1 MINKKGV
8 WFLTLFSLILVL
20 SVYYITMPPELLV
33 SNNNL
38 NKNTDESTPVVNMEE
53 SSILVALRVEADEE
67 MDAEISELKKIVS
80 NSESS
85 VEEKNEAFEKI
96 KELNSNRSTE
106 ETLENKN
113 ENEYKLQSFIKI
125 NGNNIEVIITSND
138 HSVELANKIMR
149 LIQSNFDT
157 SKNITVKFQK

>member
-33 SNNNL
+33 SSNNL
-38 NKNTDESTPVVNMEE
+38 NSSVDESTPVVNMEE
-53 SSILVALRVEADEE
+53 SSILVALRVESDEE
-67 MDAEISELKKIVS
+67 MDAEINELKKIVS
-80 NSESS
+80 DSESS
-85 VEEKNEAFEKI
+85 VEEKNQAFEKI

-106 ETLENKN
+106 ETLENKI
-113 ENEYKLQSFIKI
+113 ENEYKLQAFVKIK
-125 NGNNIEVIITSND
+125 GNNIEVIANSIEHD
-138 HSVELANKIMR
+138 VGLANKIMR

>member
-20 SVYYITMPPELLV
+20 SVYYITMPPELLI
-33 SNNNL
+33 SSNNL
-38 NKNTDESTPVVNMEE
+38 NNNSDDTTPVVNMEE

-85 VEEKNEAFEKI
+85 VEEKNQAFEKI

-106 ETLENKN
+106 ETLENKI
-113 ENEYKLQSFIKI
+113 ENEYQIKSFVKIK
-125 NGNNIEVIITSND
+125 GNDIEVIATSKE
-138 HSVELANKIMR
+138 HSVELANNIMR

>member
-33 SNNNL
+33 STNNL
-38 NKNTDESTPVVNMEE
+38 TNEEESTPVVNIEE

-67 MDAEISELKKIVS
+67 MDNEINDLKKIVS
-80 NSESS
+80 DSESS
-85 VEEKNEAFEKI
+85 VEEKNTAFEKI

-106 ETLENKN
+106 ETLENKIQ
-113 ENEYKLQSFIKI
+113 NEYSIKTFVKI
-125 NGNNIEVIITSND
+125 MGNNIEVIANSEEHDI
-138 HSVELANKIMR
+138 ELANKIMR
-149 LIQSNFDT
+149 LVQKDFTT
-157 SKNITVKFQK
+157 SKNISVKFQK

>member
-20 SVYYITMPPELLV
+20 SVYYITMPPELLI
-33 SNNNL
+33 SNNKL
-38 NKNTDESTPVVNMEE
+38 NNSDESTPVVNMEE

-67 MDAEISELKKIVS
+67 MDAKINEFKKIVS
-80 NSESS
+80 DSEST

-106 ETLENKN
+106 ETLENKIQ
-113 ENEYKLQSFIKI
+113 NEYQLQAFVKI
-125 NGNNIEVIITSND
+125 EGNNIEVIATSSEHNVD
-138 HSVELANKIMR
+138 LANKIMR
-149 LIQSNFDT
+149 LVQSNFDT

>member
-33 SNNNL
+33 SSNNL
-38 NKNTDESTPVVNMEE
+38 NSNSDESTPVVNMEE

-67 MDAEISELKKIVS
+67 MDAEISKLKKIVS
-80 NSESS
+80 DSESS

-106 ETLENKN
+106 ETLENKI
-113 ENEYKLQSFIKI
+113 ENEYKLQAFVKI
-125 NGNNIEVIITSND
+125 EDNNIEVIVNSSEHD
-138 HSVELANKIMR
+138 VELANKMMR
-149 LIQSNFDT
+149 LIQENFDT

>member
-33 SNNNL
+33 SSNNL

-67 MDAEISELKKIVS
+67 MDAEISQLKKIVS

-85 VEEKNEAFEKI
+85 VEEKNKAFEKI

-106 ETLENKN
+106 ETLENKI

-125 NGNNIEVIITSND
+125 NGNNIEVIITSDD

-149 LIQSNFDT
+149 LIQSNFNT

>member
-20 SVYYITMPPELLV
+20 SVYYITMPPELLI

-38 NKNTDESTPVVNMEE
+38 TNNSDESTPVVNMEE

-67 MDAEISELKKIVS
+67 MDTEISELKKIVS
-80 NSESS
+80 NSEST
-85 VEEKNEAFEKI
+85 VEEKNQAFEKI

-106 ETLENKN
+106 ETLENKIK
-113 ENEYKLQSFIKI
+113 NEYQLQSFVKI
-125 NGNNIEVIITSND
+125 NDNAIEVIVSTDEHDI
-138 HSVELANKIMR
+138 ELANKIMR
-149 LIQSNFDT
+149 LLQSDFDT